1 MIKARIVKNIQYS
14 QGLKII
20 SEAIV
25 KKKSNWLGIWRTY
38 ILDNV
43 GERRFYLGTKC
54 ASFGA
59 IRSLRTPP
67 LRSSYPT
74 SRN

>member
-1 MIKARIVKNIQYS
+1 MMKARIVKNIQYS

-25 KKKSNWLGIWRTY
+25 KKKSSWFGIWRTY
-38 ILDNV
+38 ILDNS
-43 GERRFYLGTKC
+43 GEKQFYSGTKSV
-54 ASFGA
+54 SFGA
-59 IRSLRTPP
+59 IPSLRTPP

-74 SRN
+74 YRN

>member
-1 MIKARIVKNIQYS
+1 MMKARIVKNIQYS

-25 KKKSNWLGIWRTY
+25 KKKSSWLGIWRTY

-43 GERRFYLGTKC
+43 GEKQFYSGTKC
-54 ASFGA
+54 ASSEA

-74 SRN
+74 SPN

>member
-1 MIKARIVKNIQYS
+1 MMKARIVKNIQYS

-25 KKKSNWLGIWRTY
+25 KKKSSWFGIWRTY
-38 ILDNV
+38 ILDNS
-43 GERRFYLGTKC
+43 GEKQFYSGTKS

-59 IRSLRTPP
+59 IPSLRTPP
-67 LRSSYPT
+67 LRSSCPT
-74 SRN
+74 YRN